1 MMMMMIIPAPIA
13 SLSLLV
19 SLLVSLIDSFD
30 VLGDGLITMK
40 LIFYNSNDDDNDD
53 DDDNNDDDD
62 T

>member
-1 MMMMMIIPAPIA
+1 MMMMIIPVPIA

-30 VLGDGLITMK
+30 VLGDGLLITR
-40 LIFYNSNDDDNDD
+40 LIFYNSNDDD
-53 DDDNNDDDD
+53 DDDNDNDDDD